1 MMRKAKNEWLRKII
15 HLAAAVFPL
24 LYQYVL
30 NRAEMLLLCSIL
42 LVLLFLGEVLRTY
55 TVYFKRLYL
64 KTLGFLLREEEETT
78 IINGAT
84 YLMGGISL
92 SVLAFPAEVAVISM
106 WVVILADTAAALV
119 GTHWGRHRL
128 GDKSYE
134 GSAAFIVVSAGIM
147 LAGGIPPLLAFS
159 VALILGIV
167 ELIPGRFNDNLI
179 LPVVTGVV
187 LTISENLI

>member
-147 LAGGIPPLLAFS
+147 LAGG
-159 VALILGIV
+159 
-167 ELIPGRFNDNLI
+167 
-179 LPVVTGVV
+179 
-187 LTISENLI
+187 